1 MISRILSRERNFLEK
16 RGVTAGLF
24 GFEKKRENGGAQ
36 SHTLSKIETHFEAL
50 LFLFCPPFFLGT
62 MSNEQV
68 LKRIVKVSSLFGD
81 IIITSKKPPPPPPVD
96 KVPSGLLHP
105 SSSSSIL
112 RERRSHCTSSP
123 LLFLFCVIPPT
134 SERARAL
141 CLLSLG
147 PLPQPPPE
155 NTDHF
160 VFSLFPQK
168 RKIEEGPMDMFFCPA
183 GFLVVVTGANLEQRF
198 SHLLRW
204 VECPTDL
211 LDDPPCP
218 PFPRVITC
226 KHFPQQLGGQGNWV
240 VGVGSITQDTTA
252 REREKGENRV
262 VAS

>member
-1 MISRILSRERNFLEK
+1 M
-16 RGVTAGLF
+16 
-24 GFEKKRENGGAQ
+24 
-36 SHTLSKIETHFEAL
+36 
-50 LFLFCPPFFLGT
+50 
-62 MSNEQV
+62 
-68 LKRIVKVSSLFGD
+68 
-81 IIITSKKPPPPPPVD
+81 
-96 KVPSGLLHP
+96 
-105 SSSSSIL
+105 
-112 RERRSHCTSSP
+112 SSP

-252 REREKGENRV
+252 RERERREKIGWWRRKLMSSMM
-262 VAS
+262 ASLHHLLQLRGQQIPFAKDGSKAGRESLTNNNPSIFFMGPPLPKLYT